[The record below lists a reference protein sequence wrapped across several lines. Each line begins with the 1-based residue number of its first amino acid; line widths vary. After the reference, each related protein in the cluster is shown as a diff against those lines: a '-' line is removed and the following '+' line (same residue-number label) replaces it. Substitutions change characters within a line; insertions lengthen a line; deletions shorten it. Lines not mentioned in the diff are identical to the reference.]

1 MLGLTLAFN
10 KPLTRWM
17 RQFKAAE
24 LMTKES
30 MSSFDLSFDMLSQIQ
45 VEEEEHQQSE
55 MHDKKSEEERNRLEM
70 QKNKS

>member
-1 MLGLTLAFN
+1 VANLVGLTYGSIMLVLTLAFN

-30 MSSFDLSFDMLSQIQ
+30 MSSFDLSFDMLSQIP
-45 VEEEEHQQSE
+45 VEEEVQ
-55 MHDKKSEEERNRLEM
+55 
-70 QKNKS
+70 